1 MLPYLC
7 ALYAPLVYTQPKKRT
22 TEMMTNYGAGYG
34 QHVHMNLL
42 GALLGRSD
50 HLKVFREPISEIEI
64 NTKIYNH
71 CDDAR

>member
-7 ALYAPLVYTQPKKRT
+7 ALYAPLVYTQRKKQT

-34 QHVHMNLL
+34 QHVRVNLL

-50 HLKVFREPISEIEI
+50 HLKAFRVHLTRGSECLLLLV
-64 NTKIYNH
+64 TYGS
-71 CDDAR
+71 